1 MLFRSREAGAA
12 FWPTSEAMRAEG
24 GMGRFVQRGWAGK
37 DYTHINY
44 AGGRRVAWALVDAL
58 NERLREAD
66 ARIVRVR
73 REQQIVDS
81 LRRSLLDRRL
91 FSPIEAYGTRTAS
104 ASSGSLYGRAATE
117 TQTEAPAAETQT
129 ETPAEAPAG
138 GPDTAPDDT
147 PDDTPD
153 TPDNAPAEEPGLPDA
168 PARHEPA
175 PDRTDTLRVAL
186 RPTPQHHSAR

>member
-1 MLFRSREAGAA
+1 MCSSDLEAAREAGAA

-91 FSPIEAYGTRTAS
+91 FSPIEAGLLGRS
-104 ASSGSLYGRAATE
+104 VVGRVGRVVGRVVGCRVGPSGRRLGRCLCLCF
-117 TQTEAPAAETQT
+117 
-129 ETPAEAPAG
+129 G
-138 GPDTAPDDT
+138 GRGFGLCFRS
-147 PDDTPD
+147 
-153 TPDNAPAEEPGLPDA
+153 EE
-168 PARHEPA
+168 H
-175 PDRTDTLRVAL
+175 T
-186 RPTPQHHSAR
+186 S